1 MHEANIGVK
10 VEAMKYMW
18 KETTS
23 SWTVGQ
29 AREQDRLQLYFLF
42 SISISFQSTHLY
54 NS

>member
-1 MHEANIGVK
+1 MYEANIGVE

-29 AREQDRLQLYFLF
+29 AREQGRLQLW
-42 SISISFQSTHLY
+42 SEQA
-54 NS
+54 